1 MASLVNLIIVEYIQQ
16 SPSRVALQK
25 LFANKPAMAGLFV
38 IICAHLVAAL
48 GYVIMPDNS
57 PNANE
62 SMQEI
67 QKKGLFFQ
75 TTILKDTQDKLPLPN
90 TLLDN
95 MWQGWEHNYIPYAVR
110 SYTVRGDSVFFQL
123 YSAGMRGQAS
133 MFAGGRTDSV
143 KRKALIEM
151 VKPLY
156 PLPSQVPA
164 WGHPSNFYRQGDTI
178 IYLTLA
184 SQNENPLIKKIAVA
198 SLQREFEAKHVSQ
211 RIFYLGTD
219 RDGRDMMSRLMYG
232 TRIALA
238 IGCIAVVIS
247 LVVGVSLGAIS
258 GFFGGKIDAIIL
270 WLMTVVWSIP
280 SIMLVVAF
288 RMSLGT
294 NEPWV
299 LFVAVGL
306 TTWVEIARVVRGEIM
321 SIKHKLYVEAARAF
335 GLNNWRIIY
344 HHILPNMLGSIIVL
358 ATSNFASAILL
369 EAGLSFLGLGVVP
382 PTPSWGGML
391 LEGFEE
397 TKSFRSLHLIVLP
410 SLCIS
415 AMVLAFN
422 LLGNGLRDAFDP
434 KAMND

>member
-1 MASLVNLIIVEYIQQ
+1 VEYIQQ

-25 LFANKPAMAGLFV
+25 LFANKPAILGLLV
-38 IICAHLVAAL
+38 IIFAHLVAGL
-48 GYVIMPDNS
+48 GYAIMPDNS
-57 PNANE
+57 PDANE

-75 TTILKDTQDKLPLPN
+75 ATILRDAQDKLPAPRKLIE
-90 TLLDN
+90 L
-95 MWQGWEHNYIPYAVR
+95 WRGREHGYKPIAVR
-110 SYTVRGDSVFFQL
+110 SYTVRDDSLSYQL
-123 YSAGMRGQAS
+123 YSTGLRGQIYANQ
-133 MFAGGRTDSV
+133 GGGQQDSLKHV
-143 KRKALIEM
+143 ALIEM

-156 PLPSQVPA
+156 PLPSQVPS
-164 WGHPSNFYRQGDTI
+164 WGRARNFYRTGDSI

-184 SQNENPLIKKIAVA
+184 PPDGQPVAKKIAIA
-198 SLQREFEAKHVSQ
+198 DLRTEFEAQHVQ
-211 RIFYLGTD
+211 KRTFYLGTD
-219 RDGRDMMSRLMYG
+219 RDGRDMMSRLIYG
-232 TRIALA
+232 TRIALT
-238 IGCIAVVIS
+238 IGFVAVVIS
-247 LVVGVSLGAIS
+247 LLVGVSLGAIG
-258 GFFGGKIDAIIL
+258 GFFGGRIDAAIL

-288 RMSLGT
+288 RMALGT

-321 SIKHKLYVEAARAF
+321 GIKHKLYVEAARAF
-335 GLNNWRIIY
+335 GFNNWRIIY
-344 HHILPNMLGSIIVL
+344 RHILPNVLGSIIVL
-358 ATSNFASAILL
+358 ATSNFASAIIL
-369 EAGLSFLGLGVVP
+369 EAGLSFLGLGVTP

-415 AMVLAFN
+415 LLVLAFN

-434 KAMND
+434 KFRN